1 MTRIQ
6 RAFAFVAAVVAAVLS
21 LSSVPAAGQP
31 VTGEYRVGPRDLLAV
46 SVVEVPEVVGERRV
60 SDMGTLD
67 LPVLGPVNVAGLTPS
82 EIQDRVSALLTAK
95 YVNRATVI
103 VSIKE
108 YASKP
113 VWIGG
118 AVARPGPL
126 GISGR
131 WDLQQAIL
139 AAGGL
144 GEKVGRKIYV
154 MRRASN
160 GLSDRL
166 TISVDDLFTRLS
178 ETWNVPIFPGD
189 IVTVTPR
196 VPVRITCLGEFKTP
210 GVVEFPDDESVTLL
224 NLIARTGGL
233 SDRASRG
240 KIRVKR
246 KNADGGE
253 MEMFFNYSRIV
264 SGKDPDPELETGDVV
279 IVKESLL

>member
-1 MTRIQ
+1 MRIR
-6 RAFAFVAAVVAAVLS
+6 RAYVVISALVAALFLVLPA
-21 LSSVPAAGQP
+21 PAAGQA
-31 VTGEYRVGPRDLLAV
+31 VTGEYRVGPRDLLVV
-46 SVVEVPEVVGERRV
+46 SVVEVPEVAGERRV

-67 LPVLGPVNVAGLTPS
+67 LPVLGPVNVGGLTPS

-95 YVNRATVI
+95 FVNRATVI

-196 VPVRITCLGEFKTP
+196 VPVRITCLGEFKSP
-210 GVVEFPDDESVTLL
+210 GVVEFPDDENVTLL

-233 SDRASRG
+233 SERASRG

-246 KNADGGE
+246 KNQDGGE
-253 MEMFFNYSRIV
+253 VEVFYNYSRIV